1 MSKSW
6 SAERRLGCGKDGF
19 RTIQNSNSGDVEQ
32 LPLLLLLPLLLG
44 ERIWAAA
51 GLSVG
56 LSIERE
62 REREIEVGVGVDVE
76 RTFLFLSKGALSSEF
91 QCK

>member
-62 REREIEVGVGVDVE
+62 REREVGVDV
-76 RTFLFLSKGALSSEF
+76 SGGS
-91 QCK
+91 

>member
-19 RTIQNSNSGDVEQ
+19 RTIQNSNPGDVEQ
-32 LPLLLLLPLLLG
+32 LPLLLLPLLLG

-62 REREIEVGVGVDVE
+62 RERERWVWVWMLRE
-76 RTFLFLSKGALSSEF
+76 LSCFFPKEL
-91 QCK
+91 

>member
-62 REREIEVGVGVDVE
+62 RERERE
-76 RTFLFLSKGALSSEF
+76 RGGCGCEWWELRELSLFLS
-91 QCK
+91 

>member
-32 LPLLLLLPLLLG
+32 LPLLLLPLLLG

-62 REREIEVGVGVDVE
+62 REREVGVGVDVE

>member
-32 LPLLLLLPLLLG
+32 LPLLLLPLLLG

-62 REREIEVGVGVDVE
+62 REREREVGVDVE

>member
-32 LPLLLLLPLLLG
+32 LPLLLLPLLLG

-62 REREIEVGVGVDVE
+62 RERWVWVWMLRE
-76 RTFLFLSKGALSSEF
+76 LSCFFPKEL
-91 QCK
+91 

>member
-32 LPLLLLLPLLLG
+32 LPLLLLPLLLG

-62 REREIEVGVGVDVE
+62 REREREVGVGVDVE